1 MIRWVQPRRLVGRL
15 VVGSSPQKVSYQA
28 FLKLRVRWT
37 PELRS
42 RLMSACCS
50 RMPGHFG
57 VVRFLWRAAHRAAI
71 FWRARSPPPAELQP
85 NGS

>member
-1 MIRWVQPRRLVGRL
+1 MIRWAQSRRLVGRL
-15 VVGSSPQKVSYQA
+15 GVGSSPQKVSYQA
-28 FLKLRVRWT
+28 FLKLLVRWT

-50 RMPGHFG
+50 RMPGHFV
-57 VVRFLWRAAHRAAI
+57 VVRFLWRAAHRAAF
-71 FWRARSPPPAELQP
+71 FWRARSPTPVELRS